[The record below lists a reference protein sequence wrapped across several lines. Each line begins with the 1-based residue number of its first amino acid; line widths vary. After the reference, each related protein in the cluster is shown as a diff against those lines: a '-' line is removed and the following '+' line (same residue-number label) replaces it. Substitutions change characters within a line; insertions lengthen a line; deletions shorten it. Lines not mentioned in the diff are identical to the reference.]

1 MTKIK
6 NNIFIHFVIF
16 ITIFLFSNISKAY
29 TYQEGLSAYEGGRI
43 SKLTNNWIHL
53 PTHNMEIAED
63 LHLIVFHF
71 IKQKLYYHFSNTEKN
86 KKIFNDDRY
95 FKRTILNEVS

>member
-1 MTKIK
+1 MLKKIG
-6 NNIFIHFVIF
+6 NIE
-16 ITIFLFSNISKAY
+16 TWSL
-29 TYQEGLSAYEGGRI
+29 TAYEGGRI
-43 SKLTNNWIHL
+43 SKLTSHWIHL

-71 IKQKLYYHFSNTEKN
+71 IKQKLYYQFSNTEKS
-86 KKIFNDDRY
+86 KKSLNDDRY